1 MAPSYHTN
9 KDVATFSAVAS
20 ASFLL
25 PAWASHLAQ
34 VRADSV
40 HAWLAKHESP
50 ELAGSSNSHPH
61 RVPGAGW
68 YGL

>member
-1 MAPSYHTN
+1 MALSYHTN
-9 KDVATFSAVAS
+9 KDVATFSAA
-20 ASFLL
+20 ASFVL

-34 VRADSV
+34 VRGDSV
-40 HAWLAKHESP
+40 HARLAKHESP

-68 YGL
+68 

>member
-9 KDVATFSAVAS
+9 KDVATFSAA
-20 ASFLL
+20 ASFVL

-34 VRADSV
+34 VRGDGV
-40 HAWLAKHESP
+40 RAWLAEHESP
-50 ELAGSSNSHPH
+50 APAGSSNSHPH

-68 YGL
+68 DGL